1 MKKGFV
7 LLLSL
12 LLITMAVP
20 GMAFAEE
27 GVNEEYIAEKV
38 ESAFELMESLD
49 GNVRLRMMPDGSG
62 YAKEVYDLGDGC
74 TLTMEFEDGS
84 DGLKS
89 FVTGNTAVIMP
100 LATNGETL
108 WKAYGARYFTAKA
121 TVTVGAW
128 QGTLILENHYSLS
141 ESGIDERYGVA
152 DFAGTG
158 SQNLS
163 SVEAGEP
170 VVTDASARTVGASDV
185 NMYAD
190 FSVVDKS
197 LGSGSVKNVRLSTT
211 VGYVAHNYT
220 TEQIQVKHSWSLS

>member
-38 ESAFELMESLD
+38 DEAFALAASVD
-49 GNVRLRMMPDGSG
+49 GDVTLRMMPDGSG

-89 FVTGNTAVIMP
+89 FVSGNTAVIMP

-121 TVTVGAW
+121 TVTVGLW
-128 QGTLILENHYSLS
+128 QGSLSLENHYTLS
-141 ESGIDERYGVA
+141 EEGIDERYGVA
-152 DFAGTG
+152 NYSSNG
-158 SQNLS
+158 S
-163 SVEAGEP
+163 SVYTSIESGQP
-170 VVTDASARTVGASDV
+170 VITDSSARTVGASDV
-185 NMYAD
+185 NMYVDFVITDNNAD
-190 FSVVDKS
+190 SILTKS
-197 LGSGSVKNVRLSTT
+197 VRLSTT